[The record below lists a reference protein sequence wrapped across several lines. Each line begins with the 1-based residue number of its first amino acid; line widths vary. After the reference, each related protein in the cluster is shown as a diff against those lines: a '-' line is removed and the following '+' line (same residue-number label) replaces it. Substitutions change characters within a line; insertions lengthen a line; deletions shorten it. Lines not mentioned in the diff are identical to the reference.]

1 MVNVSNGGGADMPI
15 NAGLIN
21 ALSRPVRSV
30 QDYQDDYARQDDR
43 ASLRQRNALMME
55 REQQQIQHQR
65 TADADA
71 LQQRNALLAER
82 KMLPQP
88 GADPRQQS
96 MYRLAQAGVV
106 PPTDYINELTP
117 KPIAPSRHVVGGSL
131 VDVGRDGVPK
141 TLYEAPEKKPI
152 PPEIVRVIDHI
163 RTLPPGDPNRRQL
176 EQYVQKQ
183 LTHAPGTTVN
193 TFGSPV
199 PFNLPDGSIGYAQ
212 PGNRAGMA
220 PQVMAGTDGK
230 PLTKPAGADGAPT
243 EGERKAATLLQRM
256 RFSANQ
262 IVELTGGAAGA
273 GMDTPDKWAAAL
285 SVLPVVGDVAAR
297 SANPQSRRIIEDAQL
312 DVLDAALTLG
322 TGAAYTRE
330 QLEGYRKSYFP
341 QIGDTPVDA
350 KSKRERLAN
359 VLKAGET
366 QAGRAA
372 KGVPEFAPAGAAG
385 APAVPDAVAAALA
398 RHGGK
403 K

>member
-1 MVNVSNGGGADMPI
+1 MA
-15 NAGLIN
+15 NANLL
-21 ALSRPVRSV
+21 ARFAQPVRTV
-30 QDYQDDYARQDDR
+30 QDFQEDYARQDDR
-43 ASLRQRNALMME
+43 AALRQRNALLME
-55 REQQQIQHQR
+55 REQQQMQSQR
-65 TADADA
+65 TKDADA
-71 LQQRNALLAER
+71 LEQRNALIAER

-96 MYRLAQAGVV
+96 IYRLAQAGVI

-141 TLYEAPEKKPI
+141 TLYQAPEKKPL
-152 PPEIVRVIDHI
+152 PPDIVQVIDHI
-163 RTLPPGDPNRRQL
+163 RTLPPGDPARAQL
-176 EQYVQKQ
+176 EQYVRKQ

-220 PQVMAGTDGK
+220 PQVMAGADGK

-262 IVELTGGAAGA
+262 IAELTGGAAGSGA
-273 GMDTPDKWAAAL
+273 DTPDKLAAAL
-285 SVLPVVGDVAAR
+285 SVLPVVGGVASR
-297 SANPQSRRIIEDAQL
+297 TANPQSRRIIEDAQL

-330 QLEGYRKSYFP
+330 QLESYRSSYFP

-350 KSKRERLAN
+350 KTKRERLAN
-359 VLKAGET
+359 VLKAGEN

-372 KGVPEFAPAGAAG
+372 KNVPQFAPS
-385 APAVPDAVAAALA
+385 AAAA
-398 RHGGK
+398 APSGEWSIKPKGQ
-403 K
+403 

>member
-1 MVNVSNGGGADMPI
+1 MPI
-15 NAGLIN
+15 NANLLG
-21 ALSRPVRSV
+21 AMARPVRSV
-30 QDYQDDYARQDDR
+30 ADYHEDYDR
-43 ASLRQRNALMME
+43 RDMRAQGM
-55 REQQQIQHQR
+55 
-65 TADADA
+65 
-71 LQQRNALLAER
+71 QRNALLMAQEQRQQQQEQEAAAQARQSHNALMAEVGQ
-82 KMLPQP
+82 MQP
-88 GADPRQQS
+88 GDDPRLQALH
-96 MYRLAQAGVV
+96 RLTMAGAMK
-106 PPTDYINELTP
+106 PTDYVNEAMP
-117 KPIAPSRHVVGGSL
+117 KPQAPSRQVVGGSL
-131 VDVGRDGVPK
+131 VEVAGDGAVK
-141 TLYEAPEKKPI
+141 ELYKAPEKKPL

-163 RTLPPGDPNRRQL
+163 RTLPPEDPQRAQL
-176 EQYVQKQ
+176 EQYVRKQ

-220 PQVMAGTDGK
+220 PQVMAGADGK

-262 IVELTGGAAGA
+262 IAELTGGAGGA
-273 GMDTPDKWAAAL
+273 GMDTPDKLAAAL

-372 KGVPEFAPAGAAG
+372 KGVPEFAPAASGAS
-385 APAVPDAVAAALA
+385 AVPDAVAAALA